1 MVSRRPLGSL
11 ESEVLEVLWKS
22 DDPLTPSEVLHRL
35 DTDLAYTTVMT
46 VLGRLWG
53 KGLANR
59 SKTGRAFAYSA
70 VMSEADLSADRM
82 RKVLDASSV
91 GSIGLHNQRVLLPAL
106 ASGDESSE
114 QRFRRT
120 IAVESLLFVVV
131 LLITSLLVIANPLS

>member
-82 RKVLDASSV
+82 RKVLDASSDRV
-91 GSIGLHNQRVLLPAL
+91 ATMSHFLDGLESVQQREL
-106 ASGDESSE
+106 
-114 QRFRRT
+114 RRML
-120 IAVESLLFVVV
+120 EERE
-131 LLITSLLVIANPLS
+131 